1 MHALIGATGAPRR
14 LRRAGI
20 TLTELMVAMVLMG
33 GVFAAISALFLRA
46 LTDYRDEAMQ
56 GTAHQ
61 QAAQAIRLMQADV
74 RAAIRVSEASTTRL
88 TIVLPSVHWD
98 AAHNEYEPD
107 VPIVDGEAITYFPGT
122 ESGAPSTYGPY
133 LWRARR
139 PLGTAD
145 FTPETQPLATSIEQ
159 VAFTYEY
166 LPPPDDHT
174 VRAVEA
180 RVVAGERLGA
190 EHVSKAH
197 QTRMT
202 LRNVV
207 VEH

>member
-1 MHALIGATGAPRR
+1 MHVLTGATGARRR
-14 LRRAGI
+14 LGRAGI

-46 LTDYRDEAMQ
+46 LGDYRDQTMQ

-61 QAAQAIRLMQADV
+61 QAAQAIRLMQTDV
-74 RAAIRVSEASTTRL
+74 RAAIRVSEASPTRL
-88 TIVLPSVHWD
+88 TVVLPSVHWD
-98 AAHNEYEPD
+98 AAQGEYVPD
-107 VPIVDGEAITYFPGT
+107 VPLVDGEAITYYQGT
-122 ESGAPSTYGPY
+122 ESGTPDTYGPY

-139 PLGTAD
+139 PLGAAD